1 MSPILYSAGLSYKV
15 MKGLEIYAG
24 AGFRAA
30 KEDVAEPYSRTS
42 FVYGLTLDVQSL
54 VDIVAKAVGKED
66 Y

>member
-1 MSPILYSAGLSYKV
+1 

>member
-1 MSPILYSAGLSYKV
+1 

-30 KEDVAEPYSRTS
+30 KEDVEEPYSRTS
-42 FVYGLTLDVQSL
+42 FVYGLTLDVQS
-54 VDIVAKAVGKED
+54 VIGIISKAVGKED